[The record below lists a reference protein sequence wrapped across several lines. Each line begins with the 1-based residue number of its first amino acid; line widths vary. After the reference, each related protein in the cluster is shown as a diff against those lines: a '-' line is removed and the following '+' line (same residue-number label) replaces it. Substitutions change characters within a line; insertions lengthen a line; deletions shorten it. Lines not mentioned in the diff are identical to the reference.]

1 MGEENAFQK
10 DNSLFT
16 DEEEKEVR
24 KLPSLTNSSQ

>member
-1 MGEENAFQK
+1 MGRGNAFQT

-24 KLPSLTNSSQ
+24 KLRPPPLDE